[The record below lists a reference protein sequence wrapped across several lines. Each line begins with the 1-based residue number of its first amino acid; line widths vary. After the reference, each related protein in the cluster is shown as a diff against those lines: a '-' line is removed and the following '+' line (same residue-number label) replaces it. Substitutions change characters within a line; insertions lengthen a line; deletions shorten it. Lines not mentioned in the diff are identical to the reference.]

1 MSKKKRNEVNDL
13 YDMSVQEEL
22 LRTLRE
28 FNDYD
33 DDDSEIDNAEKII
46 KKVTENQQIS
56 GKELKFDGSEEPT
69 LAPEFKEIDKE
80 YDNYFSFLKRL
91 RNLNL
96 VGIIL
101 TSLYSAFFIFLIV
114 SLGVNNFSFSREY
127 NESAY
132 ISSVF
137 FCVALIVVYLS
148 LLILFLESL
157 HNFDFSKFSTLEN
170 KLMIRVSI
178 ILVIILGFIPFA
190 NMIIAI
196 FPRVFLKPYSEYRDN
211 EYNNLNLWYQES
223 IASLFDEDDV
233 EKLFNKTDASVD
245 ENTIIANPQEVFNPT
260 NPISLSRRINIYN
273 QGPSY
278 NYQSEYWRNRP
289 IFNVDWVH
297 RNNLMPSVILTNM
310 QKIIEALRKENRE
323 MQDFIKKNLFR
334 RYPPPALP
342 SKPKRPSGTK
352 PPAPEASAPLII
364 ENKQGKIKFRLVDD
378 STQTRE

>member
-22 LRTLRE
+22 LRTLKE

-33 DDDSEIDNAEKII
+33 DDTEIDNAEKII
-46 KKVTENQQIS
+46 KKVTEKQQIS
-56 GKELKFDGSEEPT
+56 GKELKFDGSEEPA
-69 LAPEFKEIDKE
+69 LAPEFKEIDEE
-80 YDNYFSFLKRL
+80 YDNYFSFLKKL
-91 RNLNL
+91 RHLNL
-96 VGIIL
+96 IGIIL
-101 TSLYSAFFIFLIV
+101 TVFYSAFFIFLII
-114 SLGVNNFSFSREY
+114 SLGVNNFSFNREE
-127 NESAY
+127 NEPAY
-132 ISSVF
+132 SSSIF

-148 LLILFLESL
+148 LLVLFLQSL

-170 KLMIRVSI
+170 KLMIRLSI
-178 ILVIILGFIPFA
+178 ILVIILGFIPFV

-233 EKLFNKTDASVD
+233 EKLFNNND
-245 ENTIIANPQEVFNPT
+245 NTIVANPQEVFNPT
-260 NPISLSRRINIYN
+260 NPIPFSRRISLYN
-273 QGPSY
+273 HGPY
-278 NYQSEYWRNRP
+278 NYQNEYWRNRP
-289 IFNVDWVH
+289 IFNVNWVH
-297 RNNLMPSVILTNM
+297 QNNLMPSIILTNM

-323 MQDFIKKNLFR
+323 MQEFIKKNLFR

-342 SKPKRPSGTK
+342 SKPKRPSTASK
-352 PPAPEASAPLII
+352 PRAPESSDPLII

-378 STQTRE
+378 NTNQSKE

>member
-33 DDDSEIDNAEKII
+33 DNDSEIDNAEKII

-56 GKELKFDGSEEPT
+56 GKELKFDGSEEPA

-91 RNLNL
+91 RQLNL

-101 TSLYSAFFIFLIV
+101 TVLYSVFFIIFIV
-114 SLGVNNFSFSREY
+114 SLGVNDFSFSREQ

-148 LLILFLESL
+148 LLIIFLESL
-157 HNFDFSKFSTLEN
+157 SSFDFSKFSTLEN
-170 KLMIRVSI
+170 KVMIRVSI

-190 NMIIAI
+190 NMIISI

-233 EKLFNKTDASVD
+233 EKLFSNTD
-245 ENTIIANPQEVFNPT
+245 NTIIANPQEVFNPT
-260 NPISLSRRINIYN
+260 NPIPLSRRINIYN
-273 QGPSY
+273 HSPY
-278 NYQSEYWRNRP
+278 NYQNEYWRNRP

-297 RNNLMPSVILTNM
+297 QNNLMPSIILTNM

-342 SKPKRPSGTK
+342 SKSKRPPSSSK
-352 PPAPEASAPLII
+352 SNDSDSSAPLII

-378 STQTRE
+378 NTQSKEK